1 MWIKWTRNL
10 IRRQGFGM
18 TEAQP
23 LRVCEPSAWQDKSE
37 ICASVASEYSEN
49 MIRTGPEAL
58 EIKVLVYL

>member
-1 MWIKWTRNL
+1 
-10 IRRQGFGM
+10 M

-58 EIKVLVYL
+58 EIKVVVYL